1 MYLPKPFAETDRT
14 ALLAIVRAHPFA
26 TLVTMDA
33 GLTHAGHVPLIAQEL
48 ADGSLVLRGHLAAG
62 NPQLDHQGPALAVFH
77 GPHAYISASWYEAD
91 DAVPTWNYQVVHA
104 RGTLRA
110 DRDPAA
116 LDALLDH
123 LATAVE
129 GPAAVRWQS
138 RLSSAMRVRMLG
150 QIVAIELRVDELI
163 GKSKLGQNQTPERRT
178 RAAAALRKL
187 GGDDHLAV
195 AAAMERTLVGSDNG
209 NGNGSGDI
217 RT

>member
-1 MYLPKPFAETDRT
+1 MYLPKSFAETDRA

-33 GLTHAGHVPLIAQEL
+33 GLPHAGHVPLIAQEL
-48 ADGSLVLRGHLAAG
+48 TDGSLVLRGHLAAA
-62 NPQLDHQGPALAVFH
+62 NPQLNHQGPALAVFH
-77 GPHAYISASWYEAD
+77 GPHAYISANWYEAD

-104 RGTLRA
+104 RGELRA

-123 LATAVE
+123 LAAAVE
-129 GPAAVRWQS
+129 GPAAARWQA
-138 RLSSAMRVRMLG
+138 RLSSTMRTRMLG
-150 QIVAIELRVDELI
+150 QIVAIELRVDQLI

-178 RAAAALRKL
+178 HAATALRKL
-187 GGDDHLAV
+187 GGDDRLAV
-195 AAAMERTLVGSDNG
+195 ARAMERTLTAD
-209 NGNGSGDI
+209 GSGSGSSGGI